1 MRLLHVIT
9 LRLSLLATLILFCWS
24 VFFYYTIM
32 NEVNDEVDD
41 SLEDYAEMIIIRS
54 VRNEALPTAS
64 SGSNNQFF
72 LREITPQYAAQT
84 PHVCYEDRDVFI
96 EEKDE
101 FEPARVLTY
110 IFQNDDGKFFELEVS
125 TPHIDKKDLRG
136 AIFYWIVFLFLAI
149 LLCILLLNLWTIGHS
164 MRPLRKLLRWL
175 DKYRVGEDNRPLDN
189 PTKIYEFR
197 KLNEV
202 VKESIERT
210 EVAYEQQKMFIGNA
224 SHEMQTPLA
233 ICNSRLEMLLE
244 DPSLTERQME
254 EIVKTRQTLEQLSRM
269 NRSLLLLTKIDN
281 GQFADVADVNFTESI
296 QRLLPDYE
304 MVYAS
309 KNIRLQTELQGDFIV
324 RMDESLAQ
332 TLLSNLL
339 KNAFVHNHEGG
350 EITIKATTDSLL
362 FENTGAPESLNRD
375 YIFERFYHSSD
386 NRQSLGLGLAVV
398 KAICQRYGLRIDY
411 AFNNGKHAF
420 TIVKN

>member
-84 PHVCYEDRDVFI
+84 PHVRYEDRDVFI

-189 PTKIYEFR
+189 PTRIYEFR

>member
-84 PHVCYEDRDVFI
+84 PHVRYEDRDVFI

-164 MRPLRKLLRWL
+164 MRPFRKLLRWL

-350 EITIKATTDSLL
+350 EITIKATADSLL

>member
-84 PHVCYEDRDVFI
+84 PHVRYEDRDVFI

-175 DKYRVGEDNRPLDN
+175 DRYRVGEDNRPLDN

-309 KNIRLQTELQGDFIV
+309 ENIRLQTELQGDFIV

-350 EITIKATTDSLL
+350 EITIKATADSLL

>member
-84 PHVCYEDRDVFI
+84 PHVRYEDRDVFI

-175 DKYRVGEDNRPLDN
+175 DRYRVGEDNRPLDN

-233 ICNSRLEMLLE
+233 ICSSRLEMLLE

>member
-84 PHVCYEDRDVFI
+84 PHVRYEDRDVFI

-110 IFQNDDGKFFELEVS
+110 IFQNDDGKFFEIEVS

-233 ICNSRLEMLLE
+233 ICSSRLEMLLE

>member
-72 LREITPQYAAQT
+72 LREITPQYAAQMS
-84 PHVCYEDRDVFI
+84 HVRYEDRDVFI
-96 EEKDE
+96 KEKGE
-101 FEPARVLTY
+101 LEPARVLTY

-210 EVAYEQQKMFIGNA
+210 EAAYEQQKMFIGNA

>member
-84 PHVCYEDRDVFI
+84 PHVRYEDRDVFI

-233 ICNSRLEMLLE
+233 ICSSRLEMLLE

>member
-41 SLEDYAEMIIIRS
+41 SLEDYAEMIIVRS

-84 PHVCYEDRDVFI
+84 PHVRYEDRDVFI

-189 PTKIYEFR
+189 PTRIYEFR

>member
-84 PHVCYEDRDVFI
+84 PHVRYEDRDVFI

-202 VKESIERT
+202 VRESIKRT

-350 EITIKATTDSLL
+350 EITIKATADSLL

>member
-84 PHVCYEDRDVFI
+84 PHVRYEDRDVFI

-202 VKESIERT
+202 VKESIKRT

-309 KNIRLQTELQGDFIV
+309 KNIHLQTELQGDFIV

-350 EITIKATTDSLL
+350 EITIKATADSLL

>member
-84 PHVCYEDRDVFI
+84 PHVRYEDRDVFI

-175 DKYRVGEDNRPLDN
+175 DKYRVGEDNRSLDN
-189 PTKIYEFR
+189 PTRIYEFR

-202 VKESIERT
+202 VKESIDRT

-233 ICNSRLEMLLE
+233 ICSSRLEMLLE

>member
-84 PHVCYEDRDVFI
+84 PHVRYEDRDVFI

-110 IFQNDDGKFFELEVS
+110 IFQNDDGKFFEIEVS

-202 VKESIERT
+202 VRESIERT

>member
-84 PHVCYEDRDVFI
+84 PHVRYEDRDVFI

-202 VKESIERT
+202 VKESIKRT

-309 KNIRLQTELQGDFIV
+309 KNIHLQTELQGDFIV

-350 EITIKATTDSLL
+350 EITIKATADSLL

-398 KAICQRYGLRIDY
+398 KAICQRYELRIDY

>member
-84 PHVCYEDRDVFI
+84 PHVRYEDRDVFI

-350 EITIKATTDSLL
+350 EITIKATADSLL

>member
-84 PHVCYEDRDVFI
+84 PHVRYEDRDVFI

-362 FENTGAPESLNRD
+362 FENTGAPESLNKD

>member
-41 SLEDYAEMIIIRS
+41 SLEDYAEMIIVRS

-84 PHVCYEDRDVFI
+84 PHVRYEDRDVFI

-175 DKYRVGEDNRPLDN
+175 DRYRVGEDNRPLDN

>member
-84 PHVCYEDRDVFI
+84 PHVRYEDRDVFI

-175 DKYRVGEDNRPLDN
+175 DRYRVGEDNRPLDN
-189 PTKIYEFR
+189 PTRIYEFR

-233 ICNSRLEMLLE
+233 ICSSRLEMLLE

-309 KNIRLQTELQGDFIV
+309 KNIRLQTELQGNFIV